1 LKFKKGRRKMI
12 YAILA
17 VSVFV
22 MLPMVVAADVVSRK
36 AVKAWRDYEAAGNP

>member
-1 LKFKKGRRKMI
+1 MI

-22 MLPMVVAADVVSRK
+22 MLPMVVATDVVSRK
-36 AVKAWRDYEAAGNP
+36 AVKAWRNYEMTEKP